1 MWESQALGTL
11 PDRFAG
17 GANSFIPEALLK
29 QQTEFGRIDHNPRVK
44 VPCPMALR
52 LTHSAALAAA
62 ILLGGC
68 SFVDES
74 LFPSLT
80 PDDASASAEKG
91 EASSPIPV
99 QEVTPGQ
106 PTGTFV
112 GGKVSALRSDLTQLQ
127 STLNGQGERLQQI
140 RDQTVQDSQR
150 FHGTLAAIEARLQ
163 VGTTPGN
170 PILVNQWNEA
180 QGEMDRIN
188 EDVLAMNRLTSDVAS
203 TSGMAA
209 YLLESVKAAR
219 SLSGAVDED
228 HRQLRILE
236 DETSRSSV
244 LIDRLLADL
253 SADSQ
258 RQQQYLAN
266 ERSDLNTL
274 AVSIKNGQLYGSSLS
289 NAHTGMGSASI
300 ASSGTTVP
308 LAAGD
313 RPLVVIRFD
322 RPNVNYEDALYTA
335 VKSALDR
342 RPNAVFEVVAVSLAS
357 STPGFPA
364 VGGASSIRNADA
376 VMRSLTQMGL
386 PAERIRTSQASSP
399 SATNGEVQVFVR

>member
-1 MWESQALGTL
+1 MQHS
-11 PDRFAG
+11 
-17 GANSFIPEALLK
+17 
-29 QQTEFGRIDHNPRVK
+29 EFGRIDHNSRVK
-44 VPCPMALR
+44 VPCPMAFR
-52 LTHSAALAAA
+52 LTQTAALAAA

-68 SFVDES
+68 SFVDET
-74 LFPSLT
+74 LFPSLSS
-80 PDDASASAEKG
+80 DDAAASADNG
-91 EASSPIPV
+91 DNGAAPDAGSAPVPV
-99 QEVTPGQ
+99 QQVTPGQ

-112 GGKVSALRSDLTQLQ
+112 STKVESLRSDLAQLQ

-140 RDQTVQDSQR
+140 RGQTVQDSQR

-180 QGEMDRIN
+180 QGELDRIN
-188 EDVLAMNRLTSDVAS
+188 EDVLGMNRLTSDVAS

-219 SLSGAVDED
+219 SLAGAVDED
-228 HRQLRILE
+228 HSQLRILE
-236 DETSRSSV
+236 DETSRTTV
-244 LIDRLLADL
+244 LIDRLLTEL

-258 RQQQYLAN
+258 RQQQYLNN
-266 ERSDLNTL
+266 ERNYLNTL
-274 AVSIKNGQLYGSSLS
+274 AVSIKNGQMYGTSLANARLGMSGGAVPTSPSS
-289 NAHTGMGSASI
+289 AAP
-300 ASSGTTVP
+300 AP
-308 LAAGD
+308 LAGGE

-342 RPNAVFEVVAVSLAS
+342 RPNATFEVVAMS
-357 STPGFPA
+357 STSAAGF
-364 VGGASSIRNADA
+364 GAAGQSASIRNADA

-386 PAERIRTSQASSP
+386 PVERLRTSQASSA
-399 SATNGEVQVFVR
+399 SASNGEVQVYVR